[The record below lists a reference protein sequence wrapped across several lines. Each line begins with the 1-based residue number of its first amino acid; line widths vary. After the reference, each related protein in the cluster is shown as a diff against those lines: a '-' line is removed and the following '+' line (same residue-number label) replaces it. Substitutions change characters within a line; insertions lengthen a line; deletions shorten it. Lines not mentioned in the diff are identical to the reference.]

1 MMEDLRPY
9 IVAGVMT
16 KNEPIYIKY
25 SLGSVYDYVD
35 KILVVIDNITDE
47 MRNVLKEIDP
57 KNKIEILEIT
67 WKRDASYARNVYLD
81 YIKENIYSNH
91 PNLYYFRIDSDEIYY
106 DYQVSNIK
114 KIISENPEANG
125 FRFNFYTFIRDHE
138 TLSSA
143 QSEETRV
150 CLFKYFPDIRYV
162 GVIHE
167 MPVRTLPPRM
177 VPVYTYNLQNQ
188 DNDDKILGIKKL
200 EGFWY
205 CHFAWCNK
213 ERSYLKAVDFTKTYV
228 NQGKETEE
236 RLNSITKDESSWW
249 WKELPAGKKFEGD
262 YPEIFEKLGYFE
274 DQKRKNVKLSA
285 FTIIKNAVKF
295 DYPLIESIKSVLPIV
310 DEYVINAGIPDE
322 DGTIDLLKREFANE
336 KKVKIFTSIWEG
348 KEQGIKFFTSQ
359 TNKAKDACKNEWCL
373 YVQADEVYHEGDYNK
388 IKQLI
393 NKYDDNPEIAGFS
406 FNFLHLYGNYHTIS
420 DGAYKKEFRLIR
432 KNRVISVGDAYTFG
446 LKESGIPLVN
456 FGNMYIPSDVRVFH
470 YGWVRQAEKMLL
482 KVKSSDAFAHN
493 EKEWQEMH
501 KNDDKIHTD
510 GKYKYSKQGMIQY
523 NGIHPFIMKDRI
535 NTWNKENP
543 ITEENDM
550 SLGVRIIGPAF
561 DTSGIAQ
568 VCRETCLAFYDIGV
582 SVHLVDIPDFNPVK
596 ADIQPERLNKLKQMQ
611 ANKLDKYVTI
621 HMYPVERINQI
632 DMNAKANIVWINY
645 ETDRI
650 PYVWS
655 LILNQ
660 PAISDVVVPTEFNK
674 MTFSKGG
681 VNKDKISVAPFGVD
695 TERYTPNGAK
705 LEFLKEDE
713 AFNFGFVSTFKNCKG
728 YDVLF
733 SAFFEEFK
741 NEPKAKLVLKTDLN
755 TGDFEKEKQYIIN
768 VIRSFK
774 KDSKAEIIYIAENYS
789 EEKMEALYRSLDC
802 FVLPSRGEGWG
813 LGYLQS
819 MASGVVPIA
828 TNCSAQR
835 SYLNS
840 DNALLVDAPQVK
852 INSIEWLLN
861 ARFQQEH
868 FWWEPNLDQL
878 RKQMRYAFENKDKLN
893 KMGEQSRKD
902 SLKYD
907 WKESVTKILPIL
919 KKYE

>member
-310 DEYVINAGIPDE
+310 DEYVINAGIPDLEE
-322 DGTIDLLKREFANE
+322 DLSVLM
-336 KKVKIFTSIWEG
+336 
-348 KEQGIKFFTSQ
+348 FFS
-359 TNKAKDACKNEWCL
+359 
-373 YVQADEVYHEGDYNK
+373 
-388 IKQLI
+388 
-393 NKYDDNPEIAGFS
+393 
-406 FNFLHLYGNYHTIS
+406 
-420 DGAYKKEFRLIR
+420 
-432 KNRVISVGDAYTFG
+432 
-446 LKESGIPLVN
+446 
-456 FGNMYIPSDVRVFH
+456 
-470 YGWVRQAEKMLL
+470 
-482 KVKSSDAFAHN
+482 
-493 EKEWQEMH
+493 
-501 KNDDKIHTD
+501 
-510 GKYKYSKQGMIQY
+510 
-523 NGIHPFIMKDRI
+523 
-535 NTWNKENP
+535 
-543 ITEENDM
+543 
-550 SLGVRIIGPAF
+550 
-561 DTSGIAQ
+561 
-568 VCRETCLAFYDIGV
+568 
-582 SVHLVDIPDFNPVK
+582 
-596 ADIQPERLNKLKQMQ
+596 
-611 ANKLDKYVTI
+611 
-621 HMYPVERINQI
+621 
-632 DMNAKANIVWINY
+632 
-645 ETDRI
+645 
-650 PYVWS
+650 
-655 LILNQ
+655 
-660 PAISDVVVPTEFNK
+660 
-674 MTFSKGG
+674 
-681 VNKDKISVAPFGVD
+681 
-695 TERYTPNGAK
+695 
-705 LEFLKEDE
+705 
-713 AFNFGFVSTFKNCKG
+713 
-728 YDVLF
+728 
-733 SAFFEEFK
+733 
-741 NEPKAKLVLKTDLN
+741 
-755 TGDFEKEKQYIIN
+755 
-768 VIRSFK
+768 
-774 KDSKAEIIYIAENYS
+774 
-789 EEKMEALYRSLDC
+789 
-802 FVLPSRGEGWG
+802 
-813 LGYLQS
+813 
-819 MASGVVPIA
+819 
-828 TNCSAQR
+828 
-835 SYLNS
+835 
-840 DNALLVDAPQVK
+840 
-852 INSIEWLLN
+852 
-861 ARFQQEH
+861 
-868 FWWEPNLDQL
+868 
-878 RKQMRYAFENKDKLN
+878 
-893 KMGEQSRKD
+893 
-902 SLKYD
+902 
-907 WKESVTKILPIL
+907 
-919 KKYE
+919 